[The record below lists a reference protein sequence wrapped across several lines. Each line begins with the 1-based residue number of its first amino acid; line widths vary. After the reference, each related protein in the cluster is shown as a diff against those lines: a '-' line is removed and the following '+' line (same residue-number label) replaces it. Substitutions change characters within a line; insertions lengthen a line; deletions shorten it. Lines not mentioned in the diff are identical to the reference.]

1 MIKTLCLLGCA
12 WLAFPSL
19 AGEPAPPPARTRAEI
34 DAQVDALT
42 KRQLEEGDAVRDRIR
57 VCGELWR
64 NPRLTSPEIEE
75 LRRRLDA
82 LTRELSEVQAALKKR
97 VMELPAAKDEM
108 DRLEQARAAYG
119 EIGRQIE
126 ALRKRR
132 DQAP

>member
-1 MIKTLCLLGCA
+1 MTKILCLLGGA
-12 WLAFPSL
+12 LLVFPSL
-19 AGEPAPPPARTRAEI
+19 AVEPALPPARTRAEI

-42 KRQLEEGDAVRDRIR
+42 KRQLEEGAAVRDQIR

-82 LTRELSEVQAALKKR
+82 LTRELSEVQATLQKR

-108 DRLEQARAAYG
+108 DRLEQTRASYG
-119 EIGRQIE
+119 ALGRQID
-126 ALRKRR
+126 ALKKRR